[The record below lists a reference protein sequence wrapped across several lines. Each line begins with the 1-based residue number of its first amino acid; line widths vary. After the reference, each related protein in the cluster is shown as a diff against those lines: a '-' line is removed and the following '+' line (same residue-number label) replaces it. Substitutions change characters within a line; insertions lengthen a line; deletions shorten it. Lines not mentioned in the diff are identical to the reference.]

1 MHVSVLA
8 IWQEAY
14 KETQSLHLP
23 RLLLSFC
30 NSLTHHVKRVSDAEL
45 LACLQLIAKIF
56 SHVQSPVTSSTSDV
70 VSLRTAKSPD
80 SKVGD
85 QLETAEKQ
93 SVNSSDVTTVNASD
107 NSAVEHRWQV
117 LPCAVNVNLMWLFVT
132 DRPCVGP
139 RAITLYPFTFPPS
152 TLFF

>member
-1 MHVSVLA
+1 M
-8 IWQEAY
+8 
-14 KETQSLHLP
+14 
-23 RLLLSFC
+23 
-30 NSLTHHVKRVSDAEL
+30 KRVSDAEL

-107 NSAVEHRWQV
+107 NSAVEHR
-117 LPCAVNVNLMWLFVT
+117 
-132 DRPCVGP
+132 
-139 RAITLYPFTFPPS
+139 
-152 TLFF
+152 